1 MSVYLDVVLFE
12 NIIMNYIILFATG
25 IICKTQIKQIRLI
38 ASSILGS
45 IYAVISYITNFE
57 LYSSIIVKILLSV
70 AMVYLAFN
78 SVSIKTMFK
87 EIIIF
92 YLTSFLFGGCAFAL
106 LYFIH
111 PEKILFKEGKLV
123 GTYPLKIAFLGAILG
138 FFIVNIAFK
147 IVKKKLTPKD
157 MICNIEII
165 YNKKS
170 CNLRAMIDTGNMLK
184 DPITKTP
191 VIVVEANSL
200 AYIIPDNILN
210 NLQKIILGEY
220 EEIQTD
226 YISKFRVIPFSS
238 IGKQNGIL
246 LGFKIDKVIIKYD
259 GKNIESREI
268 IVGIYDKELS
278 KNKEYSALVGLD
290 LLEGDETKNEYLANA
305 NR

>member
-1 MSVYLDVVLFE
+1 MTAYLDIIFVE
-12 NIIMNYIILFATG
+12 NLCMNYIILFTTG
-25 IICKTQIKQIRLI
+25 YFIKTKANPIRLFI
-38 ASSILGS
+38 SSCCGS
-45 IYAVISYITNFE
+45 IYAILMYIYDNIFFPNFFIK
-57 LYSSIIVKILLSV
+57 IILSV
-70 AMVYLAFN
+70 VIILIAFYPKDFRN
-78 SVSIKTMFK
+78 FFK
-87 EIIIF
+87 QLIIF
-92 YLTSFLFGGCAFAL
+92 YLISFVFGGCAMFL
-106 LYFIH
+106 LYFIK
-111 PEKILFKEGKLV
+111 PQNVLIRNGVYVGRYPIKIVLLGGIVGFIITKISFRFVKGKIGRKDMYV
-123 GTYPLKIAFLGAILG
+123 KLKIFNNNNS
-138 FFIVNIAFK
+138 VQ
-147 IVKKKLTPKD
+147 VKAL
-157 MICNIEII
+157 
-165 YNKKS
+165 
-170 CNLRAMIDTGNMLK
+170 IDTGNMLK